1 MHMKRGKSFAGVMKY
16 HEQDSHAPDG
26 IKLREFSAHSFVGGV
41 HQDNYGATLRRS
53 SWRIAA
59 KYQESTLPSITNRDH
74 THTRKFDLPPNQ
86 EITGAISFS
95 LLPLHTLR
103 ANWPKDMI
111 DVEHSHP
118 SVFDWTVLHVC
129 RISELTE
136 PVMGEGDEPLIESRS
151 IFVANTKR
159 IGFRV
164 GGCKHEPNQALPM
177 EHRDK
182 LTSET
187 RSLDF

>member
-1 MHMKRGKSFAGVMKY
+1 VADCRQISGINPAEYNKPRPH
-16 HEQDSHAPDG
+16 SHVNP
-26 IKLREFSAHSFVGGV
+26 IC
-41 HQDNYGATLRRS
+41 RR
-53 SWRIAA
+53 
-59 KYQESTLPSITNRDH
+59 
-74 THTRKFDLPPNQ
+74 TRKSREQ
-86 EITGAISFS
+86 S
-95 LLPLHTLR
+95 LSAYFHLHTLR

-118 SVFDWTVLHVC
+118 SVFDWTVPHVC
-129 RISELTE
+129 RISEPTE

-164 GGCKHEPNQALPM
+164 GGCKYEPNQALPM